1 MRYLRGTSKLKLT
14 FRSGKPILVGYTDSD
29 MAGDV
34 DNRRSTSGYLMT
46 FSGGVVSWQS
56 RLQKRVALSI
66 TETEYIVV
74 AEACKE
80 LLWMKRFIH
89 ELRFKQQCYM
99 VYCDNQSAIHLSK
112 NSTFHAR
119 SKHIDVRYHWMRDA
133 LNDNLF
139 ELEKIHTDHND
150 SDMLTKSLPREK
162 LEISSK
168 VRSRFVCGPI
178 DLKFGREVRDSLIFN
193 LNDGDQI
200 WSFGRSSFNP
210 RTKPLFWFSQEG
222 IKSGCALFV
231 FIPSSLSSK
240 VVSITNPGNPTG
252 TCIPDPLLKRISEIC
267 RRAGTWLVVDNAYE
281 YFTYGGLKHSC
292 VEGNH
297 VVNLFSFSKAYG
309 MMGWRVGY
317 IAYPSE
323 AQSLRT
329 QLLKVQDNV
338 AICASM
344 ISQSTALGCLE
355 AGREW
360 VRNQVKS
367 LVRNRELLLE
377 ALSPIGQDAVKG
389 GGGAIYIWAKLPEKY
404 QDDFA
409 VVCWL
414 AKRHG
419 VVLLPGSACGL
430 AGCVRVTYGA
440 IREAE
445 CEVAAKRLRA
455 GLEELMR
462 MAWWSDSTHHVTE
475 NGWFFW
481 S

>member
-162 LEISSK
+162 LE
-168 VRSRFVCGPI
+168 VLSRGDKIWLCIVCIYPIKLEIIYVGIFV
-178 DLKFGREVRDSLIFN
+178 DWLERVLSE
-193 LNDGDQI
+193 
-200 WSFGRSSFNP
+200 
-210 RTKPLFWFSQEG
+210 TKPAPKL
-222 IKSGCALFV
+222 
-231 FIPSSLSSK
+231 
-240 VVSITNPGNPTG
+240 VSITNPGNPTG

-355 AGREW
+355 AGR
-360 VRNQVKS
+360 
-367 LVRNRELLLE
+367 
-377 ALSPIGQDAVKG
+377 QDAVKG

-462 MAWWSDSTHHVTE
+462 DGMVE
-475 NGWFFW
+475 
-481 S
+481 

>member
-1 MRYLRGTSKLKLT
+1 MGSHPELAARALHTDLPVMVKIRELSKGTKDLMPLAQGAVYWQPPDQALEKVKEKAWEPSTSQYGTHEGLAELREALIKKLRHENELHKSSIMVTAGSNQGFLNLVLTLCDVKDSVVLFAPYFFNAYMSFQMTGITDILMGTSDPETLL
-14 FRSGKPILVGYTDSD
+14 PDADWLE
-29 MAGDV
+29 
-34 DNRRSTSGYLMT
+34 
-46 FSGGVVSWQS
+46 
-56 RLQKRVALSI
+56 RVLS
-66 TETEYIVV
+66 E
-74 AEACKE
+74 
-80 LLWMKRFIH
+80 
-89 ELRFKQQCYM
+89 
-99 VYCDNQSAIHLSK
+99 
-112 NSTFHAR
+112 
-119 SKHIDVRYHWMRDA
+119 
-133 LNDNLF
+133 
-139 ELEKIHTDHND
+139 
-150 SDMLTKSLPREK
+150 
-162 LEISSK
+162 
-168 VRSRFVCGPI
+168 
-178 DLKFGREVRDSLIFN
+178 
-193 LNDGDQI
+193 
-200 WSFGRSSFNP
+200 
-210 RTKPLFWFSQEG
+210 TKPAPKL
-222 IKSGCALFV
+222 
-231 FIPSSLSSK
+231 
-240 VVSITNPGNPTG
+240 VSITNPGNPTG

-281 YFTYGGLKHSC
+281 YFTYDGLKHSC

-462 MAWWSDSTHHVTE
+462 DGMVE
-475 NGWFFW
+475 
-481 S
+481 

>member
-1 MRYLRGTSKLKLT
+1 MLSC
-14 FRSGKPILVGYTDSD
+14 
-29 MAGDV
+29 
-34 DNRRSTSGYLMT
+34 
-46 FSGGVVSWQS
+46 
-56 RLQKRVALSI
+56 LQ
-66 TETEYIVV
+66 
-74 AEACKE
+74 
-80 LLWMKRFIH
+80 
-89 ELRFKQQCYM
+89 
-99 VYCDNQSAIHLSK
+99 
-112 NSTFHAR
+112 
-119 SKHIDVRYHWMRDA
+119 
-133 LNDNLF
+133 
-139 ELEKIHTDHND
+139 
-150 SDMLTKSLPREK
+150 
-162 LEISSK
+162 
-168 VRSRFVCGPI
+168 
-178 DLKFGREVRDSLIFN
+178 
-193 LNDGDQI
+193 
-200 WSFGRSSFNP
+200 
-210 RTKPLFWFSQEG
+210 
-222 IKSGCALFV
+222 
-231 FIPSSLSSK
+231 
-240 VVSITNPGNPTG
+240 
-252 TCIPDPLLKRISEIC
+252 
-267 RRAGTWLVVDNAYE
+267 
-281 YFTYGGLKHSC
+281 
-292 VEGNH
+292 
-297 VVNLFSFSKAYG
+297 
-309 MMGWRVGY
+309 

-323 AQSLRT
+323 VQSLRT

-462 MAWWSDSTHHVTE
+462 DGMVE
-475 NGWFFW
+475 
-481 S
+481 

>member
-1 MRYLRGTSKLKLT
+1 MSFLFPTIELAVKAEIFVLLIPFQIIY
-14 FRSGKPILVGYTDSD
+14 VGIF
-29 MAGDV
+29 V
-34 DNRRSTSGYLMT
+34 DWLE
-46 FSGGVVSWQS
+46 
-56 RLQKRVALSI
+56 RVLS
-66 TETEYIVV
+66 E
-74 AEACKE
+74 
-80 LLWMKRFIH
+80 
-89 ELRFKQQCYM
+89 
-99 VYCDNQSAIHLSK
+99 
-112 NSTFHAR
+112 
-119 SKHIDVRYHWMRDA
+119 
-133 LNDNLF
+133 
-139 ELEKIHTDHND
+139 
-150 SDMLTKSLPREK
+150 
-162 LEISSK
+162 
-168 VRSRFVCGPI
+168 
-178 DLKFGREVRDSLIFN
+178 
-193 LNDGDQI
+193 
-200 WSFGRSSFNP
+200 
-210 RTKPLFWFSQEG
+210 TKPAPKL
-222 IKSGCALFV
+222 
-231 FIPSSLSSK
+231 
-240 VVSITNPGNPTG
+240 VSITNPGNPTG

-281 YFTYGGLKHSC
+281 YFTYDGLKHSC

-462 MAWWSDSTHHVTE
+462 DGMVE
-475 NGWFFW
+475 
-481 S
+481 